1 MTGGTKEIAGNY
13 SSPAT
18 KDTGRNQKIVKANKG

>member
-1 MTGGTKEIAGNY
+1 MEVIKQIAGNY